1 MPSRA
6 NRMEV
11 NNDHNPKWTSTA
23 VISQAAMLLIIF
35 TRPNLCCPNVLRF
48 SSDEQYGTIHVLCHQ
63 SVLSTTLTWVGLHGC
78 SHRTMC
84 RRTPLTKHDRK
95 LLRKPW
101 QYVTVTHKCRDIT
114 LVACQFEVVPPL
126 SLGARVEL
134 CVTVLSYSTL
144 TVTQVAPE
152 HSAASFPSYQHRRD
166 IFLHYRHVQ
175 SVERTK
181 GFHDDAILPSFFMRS
196 CAILRGWGTYG
207 WGYLSIGYG
216 MGKCC
221 MVVKTLSKRICT
233 TGLAW

>member
-1 MPSRA
+1 
-6 NRMEV
+6 
-11 NNDHNPKWTSTA
+11 
-23 VISQAAMLLIIF
+23 
-35 TRPNLCCPNVLRF
+35 
-48 SSDEQYGTIHVLCHQ
+48 
-63 SVLSTTLTWVGLHGC
+63 
-78 SHRTMC
+78 MC

-114 LVACQFEVVPPL
+114 LVACQFEVVPPV